1 MNDLRREL
9 FFKVI
14 DGDPRLVDIM
24 FQFDRFKHCERM
36 LQWLVV
42 NKITGPKFFD
52 IYLNQFKASWLTM
65 GKWIV
70 MKINK
75 DSELKPLIGGRDF
88 HLLK

>member
-14 DGDPRLVDIM
+14 DGDPRVVDIM
-24 FQFDRFKHCERM
+24 FQFDRFKHCESM
-36 LQWLVV
+36 LRWLVA
-42 NKITGPKFFD
+42 NKITGKTFFEV
-52 IYLNQFKASWLTM
+52 YLNQFKASWLTM